1 METLTDEQLIQKYLR
16 GDEAALRVLFARYLK
31 PVYNFVYHYIDNQG
45 DVEDIT
51 QDVFVSAWKNLKKFD
66 QTKKF
71 KTWIFTIAKNASLNW
86 LKKKKPALFSEFSAR
101 GGSAFGGE
109 EEENVLIES
118 FRDPAPLPD
127 ELFSQKQSAEKL
139 AFAAEKLSFNYQTIL
154 SLRYNDRFTFQE
166 IADFLGES
174 LNTIKSRHRRA
185 LIKLRNLLE
194 F

>member
-1 METLTDEQLIQKYLR
+1 MEILTDEQLIQKYID
-16 GDEAALRVLFARYLK
+16 GDETALRVLFERYLK

-71 KTWIFTIAKNASLNW
+71 KTWIFVIAKNTSLNW
-86 LKKKKPALFSEFSAR
+86 LKKKRPALFSEFENDM
-101 GGSAFGGE
+101 GE
-109 EEENVLIES
+109 NILIDS

-139 AFAAEKLSFNYQTIL
+139 AFTAEKLSFDYQTIL
-154 SLRYNDRFTFQE
+154 SLRYNDQFTFQE

>member
-1 METLTDEQLIQKYLR
+1 MAILTDEQLVENYLK
-16 GDEAALRVLFARYLK
+16 GDEAALRILFGRYLN
-31 PVYNFVYHYIDNQG
+31 PIYNFVYQYAGNRG
-45 DVEDIT
+45 DTEDIT

-71 KTWIFTIAKNASLNW
+71 KTWIFVIAKNASLNW
-86 LKKKKPALFSEFSAR
+86 LKKKKPVLFSEFSVR
-101 GGSAFGGE
+101 GGEG
-109 EEENVLIES
+109 ENVLIES

-127 ELFSQKQSAEKL
+127 ELFNQKQSAEKL

-154 SLRYNDRFTFQE
+154 SLRYNDQFTFQE

-185 LIKLRNLLE
+185 LIKLRNLLN